1 MQRTVPAMV
10 EEHART
16 RPRALAITR
25 GAERLDYGEL
35 NRRAN
40 VLAARLT
47 AHGVRRGSVVGV
59 HLGRSVEWVVAM
71 LAVLKTGAV
80 CMSLDPKAP
89 AERTARA
96 LATAA
101 PAVVLTGARDGGDP
115 PRTVPLLPVDDLA
128 ADPDDPGDPG
138 IALHQDDLAFAMHT
152 SGSSGRAKIVLAQHR
167 WLTHGVATG
176 VAVNRTTSAD
186 RGSWLA
192 PAGAGIAVHEVCML
206 LWAGASLHIAEPE
219 TVASPPALRAWLLE
233 NRITQAFVITPVG
246 ETLQCLDWPAGTA
259 LRLMTLGGDK
269 LNGWAP
275 AGLPFEV
282 AVSYGSLEAFQIANS
297 LHPWEDRRT
306 PATATAAERTAPP
319 PVGRPLP
326 GVTVHLL
333 EEDGITPVAPGAI
346 GEVWVDSP
354 ALSLGYLGN
363 PALTARKFRPNPY
376 GPPGGRLY
384 RTGDAGRLRPDG
396 VLEHRGRI
404 DDVVKIRGH
413 RVEVG
418 EVEWALARH
427 PRVTR
432 VCVVGVPEDGQ
443 HQLVACLV
451 TDGPVGLRDLRAHAA
466 RHLPDFMVP
475 VAYVLMDALPVN
487 TSDKIDRRAL
497 PPADW
502 RTWRPSR
509 PYRAPHGEPALG
521 LAVLIAGLLGV
532 ERVGADDN
540 FFELGGDSLLAARL
554 QTRIEERFSV
564 RLPLD
569 ELMAADTLADLAE
582 RVARAGERGGRTD
595 RLPPIVPRA
604 RS

>member
-1 MQRTVPAMV
+1 MEQRTVPAMV

-16 RPRALAITR
+16 RPHAAAITR
-25 GAERLDYGEL
+25 GVERLDYREL

-40 VLAARLT
+40 VLATRLAAR
-47 AHGVRRGSVVGV
+47 GVHRGSVVGI
-59 HLGRSVEWVVAM
+59 HLGRSVEWVVSM
-71 LAVLKTGAV
+71 LAVLKLGAV

-96 LATAA
+96 IDSAA
-101 PAVVLTGARDGGDP
+101 PTVVLTGAREGGAP
-115 PRTVPLLPVDDLA
+115 PGTAPVLPVDDVA
-128 ADPDDPGDPG
+128 ADPDDPGDPRVQ
-138 IALHQDDLAFAMHT
+138 INLDDLAFAMHT
-152 SGSSGRAKIVLAQHR
+152 SGSSGRPKIVLAQHR

-192 PAGAGIAVHEVCML
+192 PASAGIAVHEVCML
-206 LWAGASLHIAEPE
+206 LWAGAAIHIAEPE

-233 NRITQAFVITPVG
+233 NRITQTFVITPVG
-246 ETLQCLDWPAGTA
+246 ETLQSLDWPADTA
-259 LRLMTLGGDK
+259 LRLMSLGGDK

-275 AGLPFEV
+275 DDLPFEV

-297 LHPWEDRRT
+297 LYPWEDRRT
-306 PATATAAERTAPP
+306 PATATAADRAAPP
-319 PVGRPLP
+319 PVGRPVP

-333 EEDGITPVAPGAI
+333 EEDLTPVAPGVI

-363 PALTARKFRPNPY
+363 PALTADKFRPNPY
-376 GPPGGRLY
+376 GAPGTRLY

-396 VLEHRGRI
+396 ILEHRGRI

-418 EVEWALARH
+418 EVEWVLGQH
-427 PRVTR
+427 PSVTQ

-451 TDGPVGLRDLRAHAA
+451 TDGPVGLRELRAHAA
-466 RHLPDFMVP
+466 RHLQDFMVP
-475 VAYVLMDALPVN
+475 VAYVLMDRLPMN
-487 TSDKIDRRAL
+487 TSNKIDRRAL

-509 PYRAPHGEPALG
+509 PYREPRDEPALG
-521 LAVLIAGLLGV
+521 LAVLIADLLTV

-540 FFELGGDSLLAARL
+540 FFELGGDSLLAAQL
-554 QTRIEERFSV
+554 QTRIEERFGV
-564 RLPLD
+564 RLRME
-569 ELMAADTLADLAE
+569 ELMAAETLTDLAE
-582 RVARAGERGGRTD
+582 RVIRTGEQGGRID
-595 RLPPIVPRA
+595 RPPPIVRRA